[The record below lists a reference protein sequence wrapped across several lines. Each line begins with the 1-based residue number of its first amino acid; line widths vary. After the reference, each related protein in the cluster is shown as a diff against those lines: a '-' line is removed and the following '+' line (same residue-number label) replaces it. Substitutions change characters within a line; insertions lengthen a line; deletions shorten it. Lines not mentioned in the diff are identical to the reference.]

1 MPTTDVTLHH
11 IFQAKQAIT
20 PVARETPLILSDAL
34 TQQIGANVYLKLET
48 LQETGAFKM
57 RGAANKILNLS
68 AAEKK
73 AGVVT
78 VSTGNHGR
86 AVAYVADRLNLK
98 AAVCISER
106 VPQNKVDALKRLNAE
121 VVIHG
126 QSQDEAELRA
136 RQIQAEQGATLMP
149 FDRFRE
155 PRSLVLSGF
164 SGSARG

>member
-57 RGAANKILNLS
+57 RGAANLS

-86 AVAYVADRLNLK
+86 AVAHVADRLNLK
-98 AAVCISER
+98 ATVCISER

-136 RQIQAEQGATLMP
+136 RQIQAEQGATLIP